1 MLAPRTP
8 LNHAAC
14 SCLAFLGKG
23 TEQSLRVLL
32 HVNCTVMIKSIQDN
46 RALHFFRLCTLSF
59 PVFFIVCVCLY
70 MLRNVSNIF
79 YLIYICIPFF
89 PQLIFVTVLLS
100 DVPECLFKLLVRN
113 GREKNRTCDGGQ
125 DRKGNN
131 TISVLVSEIRSFHIV
146 KLFSLLTVLFFF
158 ISSLCVPQKP
168 SVFMEAIQ
176 IL

>member
-1 MLAPRTP
+1 MLW
-8 LNHAAC
+8 
-14 SCLAFLGKG
+14 
-23 TEQSLRVLL
+23 
-32 HVNCTVMIKSIQDN
+32 
-46 RALHFFRLCTLSF
+46 
-59 PVFFIVCVCLY
+59 
-70 MLRNVSNIF
+70 NVSNIF

-125 DRKGNN
+125 NRKGNN